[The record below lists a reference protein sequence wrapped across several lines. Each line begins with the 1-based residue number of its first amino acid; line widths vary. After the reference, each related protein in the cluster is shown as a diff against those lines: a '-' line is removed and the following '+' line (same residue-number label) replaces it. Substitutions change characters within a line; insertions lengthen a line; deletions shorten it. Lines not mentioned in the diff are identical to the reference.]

1 MDVGLPYLG
10 TGTGSI
16 VNLTLAGEAT
26 SLPGEPDYTVV
37 LSGEV
42 HESNLRDVAID
53 YNFTTDVMEYNFVFT
68 ILNEMRNF
76 VSTPFIATKLT
87 ALHDSIDEF
96 TVAGDVTE
104 TGDVTMLAKVIDEPP
119 LQDVSIVSP
128 VTAIHE
134 SGIEEL
140 SITAGVSVLDK
151 LYNVPVSVYSISLS
165 IPMTLLASAEVGKDP
180 KLTMSAN
187 VNNIDILLTSEIF
200 DADSVRYEV
209 ADIDHGMLSGS
220 VKLFPNDWTLCY
232 MNKPKNDDGTD
243 ATISSSL
250 VAMLVEKYG
259 SDIHTKISMIVS
271 KDPETGETY
280 NYVIRDG
287 YETPQG
293 SINDFKI
300 CTLRD
305 GAYYPVPFMVQSVSG
320 EEISVEWDV

>member
-1 MDVGLPYLG
+1 
-10 TGTGSI
+10 
-16 VNLTLAGEAT
+16 
-26 SLPGEPDYTVV
+26 
-37 LSGEV
+37 
-42 HESNLRDVAID
+42 
-53 YNFTTDVMEYNFVFT
+53 
-68 ILNEMRNF
+68 
-76 VSTPFIATKLT
+76 
-87 ALHDSIDEF
+87 
-96 TVAGDVTE
+96 VTE

-232 MNKPKNDDGTD
+232 MNRPKNDDGTD